1 MNPFWSGF
9 FEQFKDCGRGV
20 LSFFLGLVTLFG
32 LLFTAVILDK
42 TNASPPVL
50 AGVTLFIFIWM
61 VLLLRRAWKHRRQR
75 LNFSPL
81 SSDELVKARS
91 KLKNGFVQTNQ
102 FKPVR
107 FERPPDTDLKF

>member
-1 MNPFWSGF
+1 MNPFWTGF
-9 FEQFKDCGRGV
+9 FQQFKDCGRGA

-32 LLFTAVILDK
+32 LLLGAVILDK
-42 TNASPPVL
+42 TNVSPQVL
-50 AGVTLFIFIWM
+50 MGITLFIFLWM
-61 VLLLRRAWKHRRQR
+61 ALLIRRAWKRRRQR

-91 KLKNGFVQTNQ
+91 KLKNGFVQTNP

-107 FERPPDTDLKF
+107 FQRPPDTDLRF